1 MKFPLC
7 IEKNLSEIIK
17 IYKPHKK
24 GLIIN
29 FSNYLQISLPKI
41 QWSKVIHQQTLHQYT
56 YMLPTQK
63 HYKFIKK
70 LAVDGSTYSNG
81 RGVDHARGRP
91 LHWYSGKREF
101 HVYLVLS
108 NFSNFTPNTWY
119 TKYTFFMCFSKIR
132 RKEKRVF
139 GVEQS
144 LPIKLRV
151 IGVFGKSKSCL
162 GLGYTEACGTIRCHL
177 KNFWCF
183 LLEHFPSFFSVS
195 Q

>member
-1 MKFPLC
+1 MTNHPASLETGLGLRPPHFFNSYFCPGLQCCQK
-7 IEKNLSEIIK
+7 KYASEFWRI
-17 IYKPHKK
+17 
-24 GLIIN
+24 
-29 FSNYLQISLPKI
+29 
-41 QWSKVIHQQTLHQYT
+41 
-56 YMLPTQK
+56 
-63 HYKFIKK
+63 
-70 LAVDGSTYSNG
+70 
-81 RGVDHARGRP
+81 
-91 LHWYSGKREF
+91 HWYSGRRGF
-101 HVYLVLS
+101 HVYLALS
-108 NFSNFTPNTWY
+108 NFSNLTPNTWY

-132 RKEKRVF
+132 RNEKRVF